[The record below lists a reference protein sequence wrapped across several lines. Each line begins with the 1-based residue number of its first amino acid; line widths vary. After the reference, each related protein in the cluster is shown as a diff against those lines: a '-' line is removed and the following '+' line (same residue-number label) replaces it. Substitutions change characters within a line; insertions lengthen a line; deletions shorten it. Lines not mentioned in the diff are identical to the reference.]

1 MPPAHTMN
9 SDLILNQGR
18 ETLRIEAE
26 AVAGLIPRVGE
37 DFARA
42 VQMLLESKGRAILT
56 GVGKSGAIA
65 RKLAGTLA
73 STGTPSAFMHPT
85 EAAHGDLGMI
95 TGEDVVIALSQS
107 GESAELSAILP
118 ALKRRGAGLIVICGN
133 PDSTLARYADV
144 YLDAAVAQEACPLG
158 LAPTASTVAALA
170 LGDALAMATM
180 VARGVTVEQFAACHP
195 AGTLGRRVLLLVGD
209 IMHGGAGNPT
219 IAPQATVLEALIAMS
234 QAAVRGAINVVDETG
249 RLRGFFT
256 DGDLRVLMQKAADP
270 QQVLAQ
276 PIEQVMTRTPTTCP
290 PTMLAA
296 EAARLMQEREFDNLP
311 VVDEEG
317 RSVGVLDIQDLV
329 KAGLV

>member
-1 MPPAHTMN
+1 MN
-9 SDLILNQGR
+9 DPILNQAR
-18 ETLRIEAE
+18 ETLRIEAD
-26 AVAGLIPRVGE
+26 AVANLIPRLGE

-42 VQMLLESKGRAILT
+42 VEMLLETRGRAILT
-56 GVGKSGAIA
+56 GVGKSGAVA

-95 TGEDVVIALSQS
+95 TAEDVAIAVSQS

-118 ALKRRGAGLIVICGN
+118 AIKRRGARLIVICGN
-133 PDSTLARYADV
+133 PDSTLARHADV
-144 YLDAAVAQEACPLG
+144 YLDAAVTQEACPLG
-158 LAPTASTVAALA
+158 LAPTASAVAALA

-180 VARGVTVEQFAACHP
+180 AARGVTVEQFAACHP

-209 IMHGGAGNPT
+209 IMHGGAENPT
-219 IAPQATVLEALIAMS
+219 IAPSATVLEALIAMS
-234 QAAVRGAINVVDETG
+234 HAAVRGAINVVDEAG
-249 RLRGFFT
+249 HLRGFFT
-256 DGDLRVLMQKAADP
+256 DGDLRVLMQAAADP
-270 QQVLAQ
+270 QQVMSQ

-290 PTMLAA
+290 PEMLAA
-296 EAARLMQEREFDNLP
+296 EAARIMQEREFDNLP
-311 VVDEEG
+311 VVDGAG